1 MARATMGTLHVVPFT
16 DTASSRSRTGHVF
29 AEPSSVGKSICRV
42 CSCACSNDNTSPR
55 HSTLSLSLSL
65 SLFLSLSLSL
75 SLSISLAHGLQCYQ
89 KISQNKHGGFDE
101 YIGGFRDNV
110 RSGFGKYTVMAPS
123 CLVHLALTTLLLLFW
138 HQFCLL
144 IVTDAVVRRPSV

>member
-1 MARATMGTLHVVPFT
+1 VVISSTEPMARATMGTLHVVPFT
-16 DTASSRSRTGHVF
+16 DTASSRSKTGHVF

-65 SLFLSLSLSL
+65 S
-75 SLSISLAHGLQCYQ
+75 ISLAHGLQCYQ

-101 YIGGFRDNV
+101 YMGGFRDNV

-138 HQFCLL
+138 HPFCLL
-144 IVTDAVVRRPSV
+144 LVTDAVVRRPSV